1 MITQAHL
8 KNNINKTPNN
18 KDQLMNTIQN
28 KTILLIL
35 LLIAGVMNASA
46 QDAMTILEKMDKVIF
61 SPKDREGKVTI
72 ILTDKAGKEKIRE
85 ASMLQK
91 GRDKKLYRYTKPES
105 QAGMATLSLPGN
117 VMYLYMPA
125 FGKPKKI
132 SILSKDQSFNNTDFS
147 YEDMAT
153 NPYADRYTPEL
164 LQSDNEEYVLSL
176 IPKAAK
182 SNYSKIIVR
191 INKADGYPLLM
202 EYYDQNGKK
211 FKEATYTYEKIGEY
225 WNASEVLMK
234 DLEKKHSTR
243 ILISDVKFDQGL
255 SDDLFLLEKLKP
267 AESKKSN

>member
-1 MITQAHL
+1 M
-8 KNNINKTPNN
+8 NIIKTRG
-18 KDQLMNTIQN
+18 M
-28 KTILLIL
+28 LLIL
-35 LLIAGVMNASA
+35 LLIAVVMNASS
-46 QDAMTILEKMDKVIF
+46 QDAKSILEKMDKVIF

-72 ILTDKAGKEKIRE
+72 ILTDKSGKEKIRE

-105 QAGMATLSLPGN
+105 QAGMATLSLPDN

-164 LQSDNEEYVLSL
+164 LESDNDEYVLSL

-182 SNYSKIIVR
+182 SNYSKIIAR
-191 INKADGYPLLM
+191 INKPDGYPVFM
-202 EYYDQNGKK
+202 EYYDQTGKK
-211 FKEATYTYEKIGEY
+211 FKEASYKYEKIGEY
-225 WNASEVLMK
+225 WNTSEVLMK

-243 ILISDVKFDQGL
+243 ILITDVKFDQGL
-255 SDDLFLLEKLKP
+255 PDELFLLENLKP
-267 AESKKSN
+267 SVSKKSN